1 MSENKNIN
9 KEEEKELS
17 GQWFFATD
25 EELGKLKQ
33 KAHRLSNEFNR
44 LTEEDIDQREKILQE
59 LFDEIGDNHT
69 ILGPIFVHYGV
80 HTKIGKNCFIN
91 FNFVC
96 QDDSTI
102 TIGDNCRIGP
112 NVCFVTPSH
121 PLLVEQRRT
130 RLCSDGKNRFY
141 CKAKPIKIG
150 NDCWFGAN
158 VTVLPGVT
166 VGNGCVI
173 GAGSVVTKNIP
184 DNSLAY
190 GNPCKVIRKFSKEE
204 DYIEELEYLNT
215 L

>member
-1 MSENKNIN
+1 MPEIK

-25 EELGKLKQ
+25 EELGKMKK
-33 KAHRLSNEFNR
+33 KAHRLSSQFNR
-44 LTEEDIDQREKILQE
+44 LTEEDVDEREKILQE
-59 LFDEIGDNHT
+59 LFNEIGDNHT
-69 ILGPIFVHYGV
+69 VFGPIYVHYGV

-96 QDDSTI
+96 QDDNNV
-102 TIGDNCRIGP
+102 TIGDNCRFGP
-112 NVCFVTPSH
+112 NVTLVTPIH

-130 RLCSDGKNRFY
+130 RQCKDGKDRFV

-158 VTVLPGVT
+158 VTVLPGVSI
-166 VGNGCVI
+166 GNGCVI

-184 DNSLAY
+184 DNSLAF
-190 GNPCKVIRKFSKEE
+190 GNPCKVVREITKET
-204 DYIEELEYLNT
+204 DYIEELEYLNS